1 MKYLIKDTDNLQK
14 MNDLFSQIKESIA
27 QLQEMVAEFE
37 QELELVVRNR
47 KSGKDKYS
55 ILSRSADKVITGV
68 RQFAEY
74 IHKSPATAQKILN
87 SNVLQEYGIAYRVGN
102 TWNINIESLD
112 RLITENPQ
120 ILSVNRIR
128 ESYSKRILND
138 SDEL

>member
-1 MKYLIKDTDNLQK
+1 MMKYLIKDTDNLQK
-14 MNDLFSQIKESIA
+14 INDLFSQIKESIA

-47 KSGKDKYS
+47 KSCKDKYS

-74 IHKSPATAQKILN
+74 IQKSPATAQKILN

-102 TWNINIESLD
+102 TWNINVESLVA
-112 RLITENPQ
+112 RLDKMGK
-120 ILSVNRIR
+120 S
-128 ESYSKRILND
+128 
-138 SDEL
+138 

>member
-14 MNDLFSQIKESIA
+14 MNDLFIQIKESIA

-47 KSGKDKYS
+47 KSCKDKYS

-68 RQFAEY
+68 RQFAGY
-74 IHKSPATAQKILN
+74 IQKSPATAQKILN

-102 TWNINIESLD
+102 TWNINVESLVA
-112 RLITENPQ
+112 RLDKMGKSEG
-120 ILSVNRIR
+120 LRNRQP
-128 ESYSKRILND
+128 S
-138 SDEL
+138 